1 MIQVSIK
8 KKVLTGFLALSFLT
22 TSFGGAFASSVQAA
36 SPEEVSTEVQ
46 EETSSGKG
54 VLLGL
59 VAIGLISALSHHGD
73 SDKKTTQSKNNGSGS
88 GSDSGSSSG
97 NTGTNGSASEKQQ
110 AFTLLNQDRA
120 ANGLPALTLNS
131 QLTSLADA
139 YAADMIKRGYFS
151 HYNPEG
157 ESPFDRMDKA
167 GIKYTAAA
175 ENLAINTS
183 VAAAQTAFMNS
194 SGHRAN
200 ILNSSYT
207 DVGIG
212 VVHSSDG
219 SVYVVQEFIKK

>member
-22 TSFGGAFASSVQAA
+22 TSFGGAFVSSVQAA

-73 SDKKTTQSKNNGSGS
+73 SDKKATQSKNN

-97 NTGTNGSASEKQQ
+97 NTSTNGSASEKQQ

-167 GIKYTAAA
+167 GITYTAAA